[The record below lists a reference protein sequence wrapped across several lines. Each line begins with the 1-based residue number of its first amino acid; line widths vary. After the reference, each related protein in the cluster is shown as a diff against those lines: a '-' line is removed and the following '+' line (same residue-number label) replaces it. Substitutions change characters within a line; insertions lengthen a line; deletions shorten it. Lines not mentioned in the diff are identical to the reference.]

1 MRVLAVTVEFPPR
14 VGGIA
19 SHVAELQTAMRSA
32 GHDYHVLAPVGF
44 RLGRKNE
51 AAGSGPEWV
60 TRPTVIS
67 GQPFYGWMVRRQ
79 VRRLLRSKPF
89 DVLHVHGLRPL
100 PASVGNGRP
109 VVFTNHSSGF
119 LARLNGDATALA
131 RLANRLAPT
140 QGIIAPSTELAE
152 ATRRIGHQGP
162 IEVIPNGVDPH
173 RFSPR
178 GPNARRTWGVGDR
191 EVVFLLPRRL
201 VEKNGVTWFAR
212 SLALLGTGAWRA
224 VIAGAGPE
232 EQEMRRILA
241 TGGVL
246 DRCVF
251 LGSVPQERMPEVY
264 RGADVA
270 VLPSLREATSIA
282 GLEAMATGLPIVGT
296 NVGGIP
302 EIVQDGISG
311 LLVPPGEPVAMAEA
325 LKTMIQNA
333 TLRHSCGQAGRER
346 VEQDFSW
353 AAIARRT
360 TGFLERCASGASM
373 R

>member
-1 MRVLAVTVEFPPR
+1 
-14 VGGIA
+14 
-19 SHVAELQTAMRSA
+19 
-32 GHDYHVLAPVGF
+32 
-44 RLGRKNE
+44 
-51 AAGSGPEWV
+51 
-60 TRPTVIS
+60 
-67 GQPFYGWMVRRQ
+67 
-79 VRRLLRSKPF
+79 
-89 DVLHVHGLRPL
+89 
-100 PASVGNGRP
+100 
-109 VVFTNHSSGF
+109 
-119 LARLNGDATALA
+119 
-131 RLANRLAPT
+131 
-140 QGIIAPSTELAE
+140 
-152 ATRRIGHQGP
+152 
-162 IEVIPNGVDPH
+162 
-173 RFSPR
+173 
-178 GPNARRTWGVGDR
+178 
-191 EVVFLLPRRL
+191 
-201 VEKNGVTWFAR
+201 
-212 SLALLGTGAWRA
+212 
-224 VIAGAGPE
+224 
-232 EQEMRRILA
+232 
-241 TGGVL
+241 VL